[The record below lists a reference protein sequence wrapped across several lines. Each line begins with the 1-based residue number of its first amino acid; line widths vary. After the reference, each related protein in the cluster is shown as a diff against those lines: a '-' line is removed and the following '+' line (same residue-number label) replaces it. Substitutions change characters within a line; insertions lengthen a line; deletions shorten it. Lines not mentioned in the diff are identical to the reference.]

1 MNTREVV
8 VNKLQQLPDP
18 LISRVDEFID
28 LLIAQKQNQV
38 VNVQSSESL
47 TDRWK
52 RWFEKVDQ
60 LPILNHEPQNEYQ
73 QRLLQKYRQQSLDLW
88 FCVMR
93 EFCFV

>member
-18 LISRVDEFID
+18 LVSRVDEFID
-28 LLIAQKQNQV
+28 FLIAQQQNQA

-60 LPILNHEPQNEYQ
+60 LSILNHEPQNEYQ
-73 QRLLQKYRQQSLDLW
+73 QRLLQKYRQQGLEL
-88 FCVMR
+88 
-93 EFCFV
+93 